1 MSVKLSRQ
9 FTCPE
14 EAELYFK
21 QGDICQQS
29 KATVVVRRADQ
40 HHVRALEKRT
50 TETQTERCPS
60 VIDEILTLL
69 MSVSEAEQLN
79 MMDELLSATLKMLH
93 INIDLP
99 KDFVSKAVAGMQY
112 LKKCQRY
119 NIIYGIAKGF
129 GTMQPDG
136 KDSLIP
142 ATRMPTGMLEYTAKF
157 FTSPTLSQVS
167 KIIIIC

>member
-1 MSVKLSRQ
+1 M
-9 FTCPE
+9 
-14 EAELYFK
+14 
-21 QGDICQQS
+21 
-29 KATVVVRRADQ
+29 
-40 HHVRALEKRT
+40 
-50 TETQTERCPS
+50 
-60 VIDEILTLL
+60 
-69 MSVSEAEQLN
+69 
-79 MMDELLSATLKMLH
+79 
-93 INIDLP
+93 
-99 KDFVSKAVAGMQY
+99 SKAVAGMQY